1 MGYRSDVAIAVYG
14 PEEVVAPFVTA
25 NRLLG
30 DIDFGDVSIYQ
41 YIGRYG
47 SIDKMCMVMVNFEDV
62 KWYDNIKEVQ
72 EWTAFVERARMLADT
87 EPLNVEFVRVGEE
100 VGDIEQIAHGDD
112 VEYYLGCASRI
123 TIDLP
128 EELAA

>member
-30 DIDFGDVSIYQ
+30 DIDFGDVDIYQ
-41 YIGRYG
+41 YTDG
-47 SIDKMCMVMVNFEDV
+47 SVDKMCMVMVNFEDV
-62 KWYDNIKEVQ
+62 KWYDSYKEVQ
-72 EWTAFVERARMLADT
+72 EWEDFMKRAGRLAAT
-87 EPLNVEFVRVGEE
+87 EPLNAEFVRVGEE
-100 VGDIEQIAHGDD
+100 AGDIEQIAYGESVQH
-112 VEYYLGCASRI
+112 YLGYVSRI

-128 EELAA
+128 EEEAS

>member
-41 YIGRYG
+41 YTDG
-47 SIDKMCMVMVNFEDV
+47 SVDKMCMVMVNFEDV
-62 KWYDNIKEVQ
+62 KWYDSYKEVQ
-72 EWTAFVERARMLADT
+72 EWTAFVERALGLT
-87 EPLNVEFVRVGEE
+87 ETEKLNVEFVRVGEE
-100 VGDIEQIAHGDD
+100 AGDIEQIAEGDD

>member
-30 DIDFGDVSIYQ
+30 DIDFGDVDIYQ
-41 YIGRYG
+41 YTDG
-47 SIDKMCMVMVNFEDV
+47 SVDKMCMVMVNFEDV

-72 EWTAFVERARMLADT
+72 EWEDFMKRAGRLADT
-87 EPLNVEFVRVGEE
+87 EPLNAEFVRVGEE
-100 VGDIEQIAHGDD
+100 VGDIEQIAYGESVQH
-112 VEYYLGCASRI
+112 YLGYVSRI

-128 EELAA
+128 EEEAS